1 MGNSNTKL
9 RSQWHDGMAKWI
21 GGQPWTYFVT
31 FTTPY
36 EMSTKS
42 ARRLMDRTHHS
53 WCLLTDGACKLIY
66 FMERNE
72 LRDGC
77 HLHALAHVPDQF
89 RELHLYTAMVDAYQA
104 MAGAKVKRNDNGK
117 ITWEGRARI
126 DMRRYNGRKD
136 AGGYA
141 AKYASKNNGPDNWDI
156 LLPNK

>member
-1 MGNSNTKL
+1 MGSAKAKL
-9 RSQWHDGMAKWI
+9 RTEWHNGMAKWI

-42 ARRLMDRTHHS
+42 ARRLMDRTHRS
-53 WCLLTDGACKLIY
+53 WSLLTDGHCKLIY

-77 HLHALAHVPDQF
+77 HLHALVHVPDKF
-89 RELHLYTAMVDAYQA
+89 RQLHWYVTMVDAYQA
-104 MAGAKVKRNDNGK
+104 MTGAKVIKNEKGK
-117 ITWEGRARI
+117 VTWDGRARI

-156 LLPNK
+156 LLSTK